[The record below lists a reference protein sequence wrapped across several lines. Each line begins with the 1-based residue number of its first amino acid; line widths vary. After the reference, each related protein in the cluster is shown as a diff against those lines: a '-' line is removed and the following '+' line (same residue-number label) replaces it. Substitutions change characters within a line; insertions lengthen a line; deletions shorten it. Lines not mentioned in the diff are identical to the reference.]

1 MDDSDKLALGTALV
15 GGYLLGRTRKA
26 RFALVV
32 ASCLAGKRLNLT
44 PQDLLTTA
52 VRKLR
57 ETPQFAELS
66 EQVREELFNAGRAAA
81 DRRLSTL
88 ADTLATRTSSLLE
101 SRAKG
106 EEEPEDEAEEPDDGL
121 RDEEEPEGEEGEE
134 EGGAGDEEEP
144 DEEEPEEEPA
154 PPHRTSRHRRPAK
167 KAPAKKAAKR
177 AAKRPP
183 ANNPGARKAA
193 ALKGKPTQPPTRKSA
208 AAKKAPAKKT
218 AKRTTKSTAKS
229 TAKRSASRGG
239 RGR

>member
-1 MDDSDKLALGTALV
+1 MDDSDKLVLGTALV

-26 RFALVV
+26 RLALVV

-44 PQDLLTTA
+44 PQDLLTAA

-66 EQVREELFNAGRAAA
+66 DQMREELLTAGRTAA
-81 DRRLSTL
+81 DRRLSAL
-88 ADTLATRTSSLLE
+88 ADTLAARTASLLE
-101 SRAKG
+101 PPQEDTG
-106 EEEPEDEAEEPDDGL
+106 EEEEPEEGGEEP
-121 RDEEEPEGEEGEE
+121 RDEEEPEEAEE
-134 EGGAGDEEEP
+134 A
-144 DEEEPEEEPA
+144 EEEPA
-154 PPHRTSRHRRPAK
+154 PRRPSRHRRPAK
-167 KAPAKKAAKR
+167 KAAAKKAPAKKT

-193 ALKGKPTQPPTRKSA
+193 ALRGKPTSRKEG
-208 AAKKAPAKKT
+208 AAKKAPAKKA
-218 AKRTTKSTAKS
+218 AKRTTKS